1 MAIEEL
7 EGTTYGPYPYRTDPE
22 KVREYGEVA
31 GADPNSDQVP
41 PSLAGALLFCVAP
54 HLLADERAG
63 ESTRS
68 VIHGDQNFT
77 WHQPIPTGREL
88 SVSGTVSRVR
98 ERGGV
103 FFTNFDL
110 EVTSAGD
117 PVVSGSSTF
126 LMSSGSA
133 ATSAEVVERPEPPP
147 LHGSV
152 LETTPVTLGA
162 EPTTLGIFAASRSDL
177 VRYAGASRDWNPI
190 HWDHAAAVTAG
201 LSGVVVHGL
210 LQSAWVIEAA
220 VRARIDVR
228 SARFRYRRPLGA
240 AVAATLSGTRRES
253 GAAFE
258 LGDHD
263 GPFLTAVVE

>member
-1 MAIEEL
+1 MGIEDL

-22 KVREYGEVA
+22 KVGEYGEIA
-31 GADPNSDQVP
+31 GAEPGSEHAP

-63 ESTRS
+63 DATRS
-68 VIHGDQNFT
+68 VIHGDQSFV
-77 WHQPIPTGREL
+77 WHGPIPMGVEL

-98 ERGGV
+98 QRGGV

-110 EVTSAGD
+110 EVVMSGS

-133 ATSAEVVERPEPPP
+133 ATADVTERTEPLPES
-147 LHGSV
+147 GSV
-152 LETTPVTLGA
+152 RALLSGTLGD
-162 EPTTLGIFAASRSDL
+162 EPTTLGLFAASRSDL

-190 HWDHAAAVTAG
+190 HWDHDAAVGAG
-201 LSGVVVHGL
+201 LPGVVVHGL
-210 LQSAWVIEAA
+210 LQSAWVVETA
-220 VRARIDVR
+220 VRAGFEPR

-240 AVAATLSGTRRES
+240 GIQARLSGTRRED
-253 GAAFE
+253 GAFFE
-258 LGDHD
+258 LTDDD
-263 GPFLTAVVE
+263 GPFLTATVE